1 MTVVLAGITDE
12 GRAVVT
18 TATAALTG
26 LDFGLG
32 DLLED
37 ERATLFDILRRV
49 RLGAGDVEAGTAP
62 TG

>member
-1 MTVVLAGITDE
+1 MLAGITVE

-18 TATAALTG
+18 IATAALTG

-32 DLLED
+32 DVPED

-49 RLGAGDVEAGTAP
+49 RLGAGDVDAGTAP
-62 TG
+62 AG